1 MVLRWEGDDLPM
13 FKYDHCVCFLLLFNK
28 LPQPQW
34 INHRSQLL
42 VSSIPALSSIGRW
55 VQSTTAG
62 SSPLSLGSVKSRV
75 GWPGLEFGGS
85 EEKLTPSSP
94 HCPQVYFIGT
104 VRLELLFI
112 YWLRARAALSSWRMH
127 TFLETWIF
135 IFQVSKSRQ
144 KSFLYLQS
152 LTSYVVTNQMVLTKN
167 HGVLK

>member
-55 VQSTTAG
+55 VQPTTAG
-62 SSPLSLGSVKSRV
+62 SSLSLGSVKPRV

-85 EEKLTPSSP
+85 VEKLTPSSP
-94 HCPQVYFIGT
+94 HCHQVYFIGT